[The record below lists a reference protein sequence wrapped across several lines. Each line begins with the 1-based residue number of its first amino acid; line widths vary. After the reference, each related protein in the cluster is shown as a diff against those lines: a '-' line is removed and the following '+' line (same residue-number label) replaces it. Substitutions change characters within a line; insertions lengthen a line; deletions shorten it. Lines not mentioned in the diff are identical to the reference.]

1 MVYGLI
7 RSVQAALKYRGG
19 WKGLYEH
26 MYTNGDYPFKFG
38 TYMGHDT
45 AGNRY
50 YENRVDYP
58 FGQHR
63 WVEPGDIHNYDSASI
78 PPEWHGWMTSMNDA
92 PPGTGEDDYIAERTR
107 SIIPLESRSDA
118 NVDHNVGHTEKLSN
132 WHHLHNQSTVRSR
145 GFNIGNPVVGLPPG
159 APSGYY
165 TQPGSPY
172 NDVSVR
178 PRVNIGD
185 LDSDGEGKGGG
196 GRPYKS
202 QKWADRLRTPEE
214 KKVLEDALMGAKREA
229 VEAEEGNARRR
240 RMAMAA
246 RGRGTVAGGP

>member
-1 MVYGLI
+1 MVYGVI
-7 RSVQAALKYRGG
+7 RTFQAALKYRGG
-19 WKGLYEH
+19 WRGLLEH

-38 TYMGHDT
+38 TYMGHDA

-63 WVEPGDIHNYDSASI
+63 WVEPGDIHNFDSASI

-92 PPGTGEDDYIAERTR
+92 PPSSEESYISKRGED
-107 SIIPLESRSDA
+107 IIPLDHSSVPSDGKS
-118 NVDHNVGHTEKLSN
+118 VVGHQETVMN
-132 WHHLHNQSTVRSR
+132 FHHLHNLTTVRSR
-145 GFNIGNPVVGLPPG
+145 GWGIGNPIVGLPPG
-159 APSGYY
+159 AKDSYY

-172 NDVSVR
+172 NEGSIR

-185 LDSDGEGKGGG
+185 LDSAKGG

-202 QKWADRLRTPEE
+202 EKWADRLRTKQEREE
-214 KKVLEDALMGAKREA
+214 IEKEKMRIVRGAIEREK
-229 VEAEEGNARRR
+229 
-240 RMAMAA
+240 AMAA
-246 RGRGTVAGGP
+246 RRKVVMAARGNGTVAGSA

>member
-1 MVYGLI
+1 MVYGVI
-7 RSVQAALKYRGG
+7 RNFQAALKYRGG
-19 WKGLYEH
+19 WRGLLEN

-38 TYMGHDT
+38 TYMGCDA

-92 PPGTGEDDYIAERTR
+92 PPAAEGDYINDMKQN
-107 SIIPLESRSDA
+107 IIPLCRSDA
-118 NVDHNVGHTEKLSN
+118 KIDHNVGHQEEVYN
-132 WHHLHNQSTVRSR
+132 FHHLHNLSTVRSR
-145 GFNIGNPVVGLPPG
+145 GFGIGNPVVGLAPG
-159 APSGYY
+159 AKDSYY

-172 NDVSVR
+172 NDASIR

-185 LDSDGEGKGGG
+185 LDEAKGG
-196 GRPYKS
+196 GRPYKNE
-202 QKWADRLRTPEE
+202 KWAERLRTPEE
-214 KKVLEDALMGAKREA
+214 KAAIEKDKLVAAKADVEVGKADA
-229 VEAEEGNARRR
+229 ARRK
-240 RMAMAA
+240 MAMAA
-246 RGRGTVAGGP
+246 RGAGTIAGS

>member
-1 MVYGLI
+1 MVYGVI

-19 WKGLYEH
+19 WQGLFEH

-38 TYMGHDT
+38 TYMGADA

-63 WVEPGDIHNYDSASI
+63 WVEPGDIHNFDSASI

-92 PPGTGEDDYIAERTR
+92 PPSAEEAYIEERKQN
-107 SIIPLESRSDA
+107 IIPLCESNA
-118 NVDHNVGHTEKLSN
+118 NIDHNVGHQEKIYN
-132 WHHLHNQSTVRSR
+132 FHHLHNLSTVRSR
-145 GFNIGNPVVGLPPG
+145 GWNIGNPVVGLPPG
-159 APSGYY
+159 AKDSYY

-172 NDVSVR
+172 NDASIR

-185 LDSDGEGKGGG
+185 LGG
-196 GRPYKS
+196 GRVYKS

-214 KKVLEDALMGAKREA
+214 KAALEKAKEDTA
-229 VEAEEGNARRR
+229 QKAIASEEVAAARRK
-240 RMAMAA
+240 MAMAA
-246 RGRGTVAGGP
+246 RGAGTVAGA